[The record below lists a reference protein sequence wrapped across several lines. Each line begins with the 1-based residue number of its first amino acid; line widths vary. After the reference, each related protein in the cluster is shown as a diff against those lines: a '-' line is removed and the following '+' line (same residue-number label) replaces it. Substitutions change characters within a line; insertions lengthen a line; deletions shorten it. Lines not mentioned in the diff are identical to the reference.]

1 MNTTIVSKNVK
12 TVMRTIAAGV
22 CSLALVGTM
31 GACGSSGG
39 KVDERSK
46 TVTSVADFGGMDA
59 LEKAAKAEGQLTLI
73 ACPDDWV
80 NWGEVI
86 KAFQTKYGIKVNS
99 TNPEASSAEEIK
111 AAKDLKGQTNAP
123 DVFDL
128 GQAVAI
134 SSTDYFAPY
143 KVSAWDKIPESNK
156 QADGLYVNDYTGVV
170 SIGYDSSKVPEPK
183 SLNDLLDAE
192 YKGKVA
198 INGDPTQAGAAF
210 AAVAWATL
218 QEGGTL
224 DDFTPGIDFFA
235 KLKKA
240 GNFIPVDATS
250 ATIASG
256 ETPVVIDWNYLN
268 VAAAKQNANYKT
280 VVLPQNAYG
289 AYYSQAINKDA
300 PHPASARLW
309 EEFIY
314 TPEAQNLFLK
324 AGALPVMAKAMTDDG
339 TIDKAALEAAGG
351 LPSDIKLAT
360 QQEIDKA
367 NTLLSERWST
377 IASS

>member
-1 MNTTIVSKNVK
+1 
-12 TVMRTIAAGV
+12 
-22 CSLALVGTM
+22 
-31 GACGSSGG
+31 
-39 KVDERSK
+39 
-46 TVTSVADFGGMDA
+46 MDA

-360 QQEIDKA
+360 QKEIDKA